1 MDFMTDVELDG
12 YLVLIF
18 FMLKKK
24 NSLTSKKPLKVFVK
38 GNIQRESSGR
48 TLQQFSA

>member
-1 MDFMTDVELDG
+1 MDFMTDEVG

-24 NSLTSKKPLKVFVK
+24 KLCPQKNLKDM
-38 GNIQRESSGR
+38 G
-48 TLQQFSA
+48 